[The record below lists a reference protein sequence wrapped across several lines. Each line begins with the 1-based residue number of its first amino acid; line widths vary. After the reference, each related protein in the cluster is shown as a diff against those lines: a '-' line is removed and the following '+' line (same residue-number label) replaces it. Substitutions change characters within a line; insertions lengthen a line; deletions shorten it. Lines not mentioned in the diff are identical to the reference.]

1 MNNKANQDGGA
12 VPGISQAELD
22 LKLKEL
28 QAADLDKAV
37 VNVWV
42 AVTVPA
48 NKAKRFTKIKRAVAE
63 AECNTVIDLKLEHDA
78 A

>member
-1 MNNKANQDGGA
+1 MNNKASQDGGA

-28 QAADLDKAV
+28 QAVDLDKAV

-48 NKAKRFTKIKRAVAE
+48 NKAKKIYKDKEV
-63 AECNTVIDLKLEHDA
+63 KGKG
-78 A
+78 